1 MQKNNKTLLLGAHMS
16 IAGGIEK
23 SITRG
28 ESIGCTAIQI
38 FTKSNR
44 QWHSKEITDE
54 NAQIFKATY
63 KNSSIKSIIVHA
75 SYLINLGSESQLINQ
90 KSIKALLRELDNCK
104 KLDLPYLVLHP
115 GNRQN
120 TPEKDS
126 LKKIAD
132 SINEVFSL
140 DNGNTMILLEN
151 MAGMGTSVG
160 HTFDQLA
167 EIYQQIENKKRAG
180 ICIDTC
186 HAFASGYDIRSEKD
200 YNNMWNSFNDC
211 LGFELLKAIHIN
223 DSLKGCG
230 SKVDRHAHIGKGQI
244 GADAFE
250 MLFNDN
256 RFLDVPKILETPI
269 KNGIEDFVQDIKTI
283 VNLLDQKNKIFVS
296 NTGLEKYL
304 SQT

>member
-1 MQKNNKTLLLGAHMS
+1 MQKNNKILLLGAHMS
-16 IAGGIEK
+16 ISEGIEK
-23 SITRG
+23 SIIRG

-54 NAQIFKATY
+54 SAQIFKTTY

-90 KSIKALLRELDNCK
+90 KSIKALSQELERCK

-115 GNRQN
+115 GSRQN
-120 TPEKDS
+120 TSEKDS
-126 LKKIAD
+126 LKKIAEG
-132 SINEVFSL
+132 INEIFSQ

-151 MAGMGTSVG
+151 MAGMGTSIG

-167 EIYQQIENKKRAG
+167 EIYQQIENKKRIG

-186 HAFASGYDIRSEKD
+186 HAFASGYDIRLEKD
-200 YNNMWNSFNDC
+200 YNNMWNVFNDR
-211 LGFELLKAIHIN
+211 LGFKLLKAIHIN

-230 SKVDRHAHIGKGQI
+230 SKIDRHAHIGKGQI
-244 GADAFE
+244 GTDSFKL
-250 MLFNDN
+250 LFNDD
-256 RFLDVPKILETPI
+256 RFFDVPKILETPI
-269 KNGIEDFVQDIKTI
+269 KNGMEDFVQDIKTI
-283 VNLLDQKNKIFVS
+283 IGLLNKKNKIFVN

-304 SQT
+304 I